1 MSTKVDIPMSTPP
14 STANRLFYSLD
25 ESFRF
30 TYVSP
35 EAAAL
40 WDWPEGLL
48 LGQVIWDVF
57 PTAKESP
64 GYARHLE
71 AMTERRM
78 QAYDVYSP
86 RHRRWYDFTIHP
98 LDNGGLMC
106 FFEESPGS
114 TPPQGRPGLAV

>member
-1 MSTKVDIPMSTPP
+1 MSTPEA
-14 STANRLFYSLD
+14 STRLFYSLD
-25 ESFRF
+25 ASFRF

-48 LGQVIWDVF
+48 LGQVIWEVF

-64 GYARHLE
+64 AYGRHLE
-71 AMTERRM
+71 AMTTRET
-78 QAYDVYSP
+78 QAFDVYSP
-86 RHRRWYDFTIHP
+86 RFRRWYDFTIHP

-106 FFEESPGS
+106 FFEDAGG
-114 TPPQGRPGLAV
+114 TAPPQ